1 MIVVPLSLVAI
12 ATTGPAGL
20 PDFGEQLVRML
31 VTLGVFIV
39 VLLALPAVLP
49 RWLRSRGPSK
59 GGGLIDVVEVRQLE
73 PGKRL
78 HLVKIAGKPMLLAT
92 SGDRVTYLAGAPL
105 NAADLD
111 TAAAASTRS
120 PSNGGPAA

>member
-1 MIVVPLSLVAI
+1 MSTGLSSFLAI

-20 PDFGEQLVRML
+20 PDFGDQLLRML
-31 VTLGVFIV
+31 VTLGVFLM
-39 VLLALPAVLP
+39 VLLLLAAVLP
-49 RWLRSRGPSK
+49 RWLRTRGTLK

-78 HLVKIAGKPMLLAT
+78 HLVKVAGKPMLLAT
-92 SGDRVTYLAGAPL
+92 SGDRITYLAGAPL

-111 TAAAASTRS
+111 AAAGTQSS
-120 PSNGGPAA
+120 QSNGGPAA